1 MPLALSS
8 FKISKNDCKEPKMA
22 PARNKELCSRIQ
34 IFTFVQE
41 LTVNRHE
48 WGRGECQRN
57 GNRNY
62 DSDVL
67 GR

>member
-41 LTVNRHE
+41 LTANRPE
-48 WGRGECQRN
+48 
-57 GNRNY
+57 
-62 DSDVL
+62 
-67 GR
+67 